1 MAWTSKNEVTIGQ
14 QQKIGFQ
21 IAGTQK
27 PPETRAQLSFG
38 LLRSEIYRTLV
49 TFNLARQT
57 ALTVRTQASPA

>member
-21 IAGTQK
+21 IAGIQK

-49 TFNLARQT
+49 NLYH
-57 ALTVRTQASPA
+57 